1 MGMTLVLRPARAM
14 DEELFYEELLDGD
27 LFGMFGRQSP
37 PPLQKYLRKH
47 PQDVE
52 IHVNKEKD
60 LRHIILQAAENGY
73 VDVMR
78 QALPVLAELLR
89 RHSCLD
95 KTPDFKSLLDFHEGK
110 GELKQV

>member
-14 DEELFYEELLDGD
+14 DEEELYGEADEYA
-27 LFGMFGRQSP
+27 
-37 PPLQKYLRKH
+37 LQKYLRKH

-78 QALPVLAELLR
+78 QALLVLAELLR